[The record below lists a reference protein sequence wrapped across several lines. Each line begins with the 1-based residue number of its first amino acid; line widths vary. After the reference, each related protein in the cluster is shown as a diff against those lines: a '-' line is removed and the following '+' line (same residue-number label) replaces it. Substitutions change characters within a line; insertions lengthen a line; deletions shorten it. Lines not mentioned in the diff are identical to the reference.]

1 MAAHGIHQEDP
12 GPHLRS
18 WIVLFRLPPVLSI
31 TRDDLRL
38 QPLGAASAQDL
49 PENVFG
55 SATCAASGISCN
67 CRAFTMK
74 LYGIQA
80 GLHVS
85 DDSECQ

>member
-12 GPHLRS
+12 GSHLKS
-18 WIVLFRLPPVLSI
+18 WILQFRLEPVRSVTL
-31 TRDDLRL
+31 DDLRL

-49 PENVFG
+49 PETVFG
-55 SATCAASGISCN
+55 SATCAASGMSCN
-67 CRAFTMK
+67 CGAFTMK

-85 DDSECQ
+85 DDSEWQ